1 MTKRKRN
8 PSSDSAGTIP
18 DLPSKKPKSSTESA
32 SQSPIT
38 IQIIAGSYDRVL
50 HGITATIP
58 SQSSSPVQFSD
69 TFLFNAHTTSIRCLA
84 LSPPSAPTPNNPTQ
98 KIILASG
105 STDERI
111 NLYHLSAHAP
121 SHSHTKVPV
130 IPTLTKHAAVENPTN
145 KELGSLLH
153 HSSSITALYF
163 PTRGKLLSASEDST
177 IAVTRTRDWSL
188 LSTIKVPIPK
198 AVGRPSGDTAPAG
211 GAPRGVNSFAVHPS
225 LKVMLSVSKGEK
237 CMRLWNLV
245 TGKKAGVLSFSRDVL
260 EEVGEGRYSSGEG
273 RKVVWGASGEEDGEE
288 KEEFAVGFERGG
300 VVFGMDSLAR
310 CKVIPEPRSKI
321 HQLGYVKVTKEREAQ
336 VLAVST
342 EDGRLCFFSTRN
354 EDLITPPPTLE
365 GKEAPLP
372 AAKLIAQL
380 GGKDAGLEGRIKD
393 FKILPTTT
401 ESKGEGAIVVTASSD
416 GAVRLFRISPSED
429 LISSKGEDRS
439 EKARQ
444 IGSLLGTYETG
455 NRITCL
461 EAFVMLPQ
469 IEGGGEEEEFEGLEE
484 DEDEDEDGEEENSSD
499 DSE

>member
-1 MTKRKRN
+1 MAKRKRN
-8 PSSDSAGTIP
+8 PDSEPAETVP
-18 DLPSKKPKSSTESA
+18 ELPSKKTKSATA
-32 SQSPIT
+32 SPSQNPIT

-50 HGITATIP
+50 HGITATISP
-58 SQSSSPVQFSD
+58 QASSPVQFSD

-84 LSPPSAPTPNNPTQ
+84 LSPPSAPSPTNPTQ

-121 SHSHTKVPV
+121 SHTTIPV
-130 IPTLTKHAAVENPTN
+130 IPSLTKHAVVENPTN

-153 HSSSITALYF
+153 HSSSITALCF

-198 AVGRPSGDTAPAG
+198 AIGRPSGDTAPAG
-211 GAPRGVNSFAVHPS
+211 GAPRGVNSFAIHPS
-225 LKVMLSVSKGEK
+225 LKLMLSVSKGEK

-245 TGKKAGVLSFSRDVL
+245 TGKKAGVLNFDRSIL
-260 EEVGEGRYSSGEG
+260 QEVGEGRYSSGEG
-273 RKVVWGASGEEDGEE
+273 RKVVWGASDEEGG
-288 KEEFAVGFERGG
+288 EEFAVAFERGG
-300 VVFGMDSLAR
+300 VVFGMDSKPR
-310 CKVIPEPRSKI
+310 CKFVPEPKTKI
-321 HQLGYVKVTKEREAQ
+321 HQLVYVKVGEEKE

-342 EDGRLCFFSTRN
+342 EDGRILFFSTQTA
-354 EDLITPPPTLE
+354 DLITPPVVE

-380 GGKDAGLEGRIKD
+380 GGQAAGLSGRIKD
-393 FKILPTTT
+393 FKVLTSQTT
-401 ESKGEGAIVVTASSD
+401 SGEDIIVTAGSD

-429 LISSKGEDRS
+429 LLSSGES
-439 EKARQ
+439 KKVRQ
-444 IGSLLGTYETG
+444 IGTLLGTYETG

-461 EAFVMLPQ
+461 EAFVMLPK
-469 IEGGGEEEEFEGLEE
+469 IEGGEEEDEFEGLEE
-484 DEDEDEDGEEENSSD
+484 EDDEGDEDTSD